1 MSTSRTYLPLIST
14 APAAG
19 CDCLSCPWYSGDDA
33 DPAVQI
39 APLCSGSNADCSYC
53 GCSRTEAGALASAL
67 SPCDQCPVR
76 CGSRTD
82 IDEWMSALR
91 QTLEFSDI
99 SEITT
104 ALPAK
109 LPRFIPMIDGSDV
122 REWDKHLNWPAYGVG
137 LRRVFSPT
145 THQLFPKFSGADV
158 HDVLGLKN
166 DQLAVLVGYGEDP
179 LVEGFWTRRTSEN
192 LVERIVEQGW
202 DVVLA
207 PNYSIYG
214 NWPRAQ
220 HLISMRMSLLL
231 AAEFAQTGVPTVPN
245 VYWYRLED
253 LQRWGEW
260 MTQYQPTSDRDQSA
274 DRAAERQL
282 GQLGVTRSAL
292 ARHSH

>member
-1 MSTSRTYLPLIST
+1 
-14 APAAG
+14 
-19 CDCLSCPWYSGDDA
+19 
-33 DPAVQI
+33 
-39 APLCSGSNADCSYC
+39 
-53 GCSRTEAGALASAL
+53 
-67 SPCDQCPVR
+67 
-76 CGSRTD
+76 
-82 IDEWMSALR
+82 MSALH

-104 ALPAK
+104 PLPAK

-158 HDVLGLKN
+158 HDVLGLKS

-192 LVERIVEQGW
+192 LVQRIVDQGW

-260 MTQYQPTSDRDQSA
+260 MTQYQPPAIAINLQTVRQSA
-274 DRAAERQL
+274 NWDSWALPGLHWLGTHTDVPVVITGLSRADRIEEAVEIFGARLTVVSQNPSQYALHGAVMTDHGREDIHARSEDAF
-282 GQLGVTRSAL
+282 VTTVRFMHGL
-292 ARHSH
+292 LR